1 MNRHSAYTALLQRHR
16 SMVWRM
22 CWISARGDFERCRD
36 LVQEVSIALWLH
48 FDKLRPGTS
57 PHEEKAWVRWLTRT
71 TLDHQCRHQRP
82 PMLALTNA
90 MAESIPENGSM
101 AEDIEDLMA
110 VLSSEEQQLLRL
122 HIEGYRADEIAQ
134 TMGLNRDAVYQRL
147 HRAVGK
153 MRRVALLLLLFCL
166 VATVAVAVV
175 PQWRQWVTSRTVKEE
190 KPLEAPLKPSESKP
204 LFVDTMS
211 TTIVDT
217 PARRRVWVAP
227 APLPYLVDVHDTTIP
242 SPRVPCGCP
251 DTIGTIGQRED
262 CISFDDYDESVEE
275 TLPPVTIIV
284 NHDIIVVEGAED
296 EPVNVYDAQGR
307 LVATV
312 QCNGRCSLVIGANS
326 NNSTTS
332 GYAAYWVEV
341 GSRPRQQVFLR
352 ASYYNSRSISL
363 F

>member
-48 FDKLRPGTS
+48 FDKLRPDTS

-153 MRRVALLLLLFCL
+153 MRRVALLLLLLCL

-175 PQWRQWVTSRTVKEE
+175 PQWLSRTVKEE
-190 KPLEAPLKPSESKP
+190 KPSEDPLKPSESP
-204 LFVDTMS
+204 SPTPDT
-211 TTIVDT
+211 T
-217 PARRRVWVAP
+217 PAPTAAP
-227 APLPYLVDVHDTTIP
+227 TPEVTAEPTATPEP
-242 SPRVPCGCP
+242 SPTPEPTP
-251 DTIGTIGQRED
+251 DPD
-262 CISFDDYDESVEE
+262 DDYETVVEE
-275 TLPPVTIIV
+275 VFPEVTIIV
-284 NHDIIVVEGAED
+284 HGDIITVEGASD
-296 EPVNVYDAQGR
+296 ESVSVFDAQGR
-307 LVATV
+307 LVV
-312 QCNGRCSLVIGANS
+312 MSQCNGHCSLVIRNDFNYHS
-326 NNSTTS
+326 RTT
-332 GYAAYWVEV
+332 GPVAYWVQV
-341 GSRPRQQVFLR
+341 GNRPCQRVFLNHKP
-352 ASYYNSRSISL
+352 SSGIIHL
-363 F
+363 

>member
-1 MNRHSAYTALLQRHR
+1 
-16 SMVWRM
+16 MVWRM

-90 MAESIPENGSM
+90 MAESISENGSM
-101 AEDIEDLMA
+101 AEDIEELMA

-153 MRRVALLLLLFCL
+153 MRRVALLLLLLCL

-175 PQWRQWVTSRTVKEE
+175 PQWLSRTVKEE
-190 KPLEAPLKPSESKP
+190 KPSEGPLKPSESSSP
-204 LFVDTMS
+204 TPDTIPRDDS
-211 TTIVDT
+211 IAVVGRQ
-217 PARRRVWVAP
+217 PWIP
-227 APLPYLVDVHDTTIP
+227 PSPIPYLVSVSTP
-242 SPRVPCGCP
+242 YFPAPRVPCGCD
-251 DTIGTIGQRED
+251 DTIPNDD
-262 CISFDDYDESVEE
+262 CISFDDDYETVVEE
-275 TLPPVTIIV
+275 EFPEVTIIV
-284 NHDIIVVEGAED
+284 NGDIVTVEGASD
-296 EPVNVYDAQGR
+296 EPVSIYDAQGR
-307 LVATV
+307 LVATG
-312 QCNGRCSLVIGANS
+312 QCNGHCAFTIRPDNRIPN
-326 NNSTTS
+326 TT
-332 GYAAYWVEV
+332 AYWVQV
-341 GSRPRQQVFLR
+341 GSRKRQQVFLGAVR
-352 ASYYNSRSISL
+352 RPITPIIFSGQPVLVPS

>member
-1 MNRHSAYTALLQRHR
+1 
-16 SMVWRM
+16 MVWRM

-48 FDKLRPGTS
+48 FDKLRPDTS

-101 AEDIEDLMA
+101 AEDIEELMA

-190 KPLEAPLKPSESKP
+190 KPSEDPLKPSESP
-204 LFVDTMS
+204 S
-211 TTIVDT
+211 PT
-217 PARRRVWVAP
+217 P
-227 APLPYLVDVHDTTIP
+227 DTIP
-242 SPRVPCGCP
+242 RDDSIAVVGRQPWIPPSPIPHLVSVSTPFFPAPRVPCGCD
-251 DTIGTIGQRED
+251 DTIPNDD
-262 CISFDDYDESVEE
+262 CIPLDDDYETVVEE
-275 TLPPVTIIV
+275 VFPEVTIIV
-284 NHDIIVVEGAED
+284 HGDIITVEGASD
-296 EPVNVYDAQGR
+296 ESVSVFDAQGR
-307 LVATV
+307 LVV
-312 QCNGRCSLVIGANS
+312 MSQCNGHCSLVIRNDFNYHS
-326 NNSTTS
+326 RTT
-332 GYAAYWVEV
+332 GPVAYWVQV
-341 GSRPRQQVFLR
+341 GNRPCQRVFLNHKP
-352 ASYYNSRSISL
+352 SSGIIHL
-363 F
+363 